1 MNSPGNPARAG
12 RPVSAN
18 DRMRRGQAPAKINL
32 YLEVLGRRA
41 DGFHELVTVLQTIDL
56 CDDLTVAL
64 RDRRTGMAPGAT
76 DVTLQMTVPGETSG
90 VDRSPSVESIP
101 TGHDNIAVKAASVL
115 LAACGAGG
123 EVGVSLQLR
132 KGIPAGGGLGGG
144 SSDAALTLR
153 LLDELL
159 GSPCSASELQQLAAG
174 LGSDVP
180 FFLTGG
186 TALCTGR
193 GEIVESVAGPRP
205 FDLILQIPD
214 FGLSTSV
221 VYQAL
226 DAQAFSGPTP
236 AAPIELVSSLHDAPS
251 TTLDDL
257 YRNDLEIAA
266 HRTEPRLA
274 SMSGQG
280 GFHLSGSGSTLFRF
294 CHPGDL
300 AVVETGGPF
309 VRVAS
314 RSR

>member
-1 MNSPGNPARAG
+1 
-12 RPVSAN
+12 
-18 DRMRRGQAPAKINL
+18 MRRGQAPAKINL

-41 DGFHELVTVLQTIDL
+41 DGFHELITVLQTIDL

-64 RDRRTGMAPGAT
+64 RDRRTGMAPGAV
-76 DVTLQMTVPGETSG
+76 DVTLQMTAAGGESG
-90 VDRSPSVESIP
+90 VDKSTSVDTIP
-101 TGHDNIAVKAASVL
+101 TGLDNIAVKAASAL
-115 LAACGAGG
+115 LAACGAAGD
-123 EVGVSLQLR
+123 VGVSLQLQ

-153 LLDELL
+153 LLAELL
-159 GSPCSASELQQLAAG
+159 GSPCSAGELQRLAAG

-186 TALCTGR
+186 TALCTGK
-193 GEIVESVAGPRP
+193 GEIVEPVAGPRP
-205 FDLILQIPD
+205 FDLVLQIPD

-226 DAQAFSGPTP
+226 DAQTFSGPTP
-236 AAPIELVSSLHDAPS
+236 TPPIELVSTLDDAPS
-251 TTLDDL
+251 TTLEDL

-274 SMSGQG
+274 SMSDQG

-294 CHPGDL
+294 CHRGDV
-300 AVVETGGPF
+300 AGAETGGQF
-309 VRVAS
+309 VRAAS